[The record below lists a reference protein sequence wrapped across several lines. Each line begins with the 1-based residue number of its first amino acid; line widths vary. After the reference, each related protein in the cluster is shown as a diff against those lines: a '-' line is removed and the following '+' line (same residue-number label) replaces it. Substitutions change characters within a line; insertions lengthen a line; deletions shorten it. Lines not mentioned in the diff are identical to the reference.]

1 MKKSLPLRLLLTF
14 KNIEPSTLSLKSF
27 RKGGGGGGGSYVL
40 KRGYWECAAGR
51 GRIFTNGLTIT
62 LTGFHFQ

>member
-1 MKKSLPLRLLLTF
+1 MQKNLPLRLLLTF
-14 KNIEPSTLSLKSF
+14 KNTEPSTLSLKSF
-27 RKGGGGGGGSYVL
+27 RKGGGGGEGYVL
-40 KRGYWECAAGR
+40 KRGNWECAAGR

>member
-14 KNIEPSTLSLKSF
+14 KNTEPSTLSLKSF
-27 RKGGGGGGGSYVL
+27 RKGGGGGSYVL